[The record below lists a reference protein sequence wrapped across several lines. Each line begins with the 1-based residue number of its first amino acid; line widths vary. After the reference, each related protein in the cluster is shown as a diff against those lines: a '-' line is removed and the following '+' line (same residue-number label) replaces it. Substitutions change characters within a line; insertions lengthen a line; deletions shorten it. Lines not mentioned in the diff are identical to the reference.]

1 MARKKNTAGKIS
13 VIKGGKSRG
22 GGSIADRINK
32 RFGKTVA
39 HTLTSNPAN
48 VTQWISTGSR
58 WLDSITGVTRL
69 GGIPVG
75 RVSEIA
81 GLEGTGKSYM
91 AAQIANNALQMG
103 MIVIYFDT
111 EASISSDF
119 VERMGMTDNE
129 NFVISRPPN
138 LESVFEIIEG
148 ELVERHPDDQY
159 LFILD
164 SLAMIP
170 CKSDIDTD
178 FDPTSS
184 VAVKARV
191 TTKGMQKLIQDLNE
205 TNSTFLVLNQ
215 LKTNIGHGKNPKYLT
230 MKDKYNTPGGKA
242 MSYSYS
248 LRIWLEGRQAKDSF
262 VYDEGGYR
270 IGSEVKVTL
279 LKSRFGGDGRKCVF
293 KILWAGDSISIQDE
307 ESWFEALKKSPN
319 IKQSGAWYT
328 LVYEDGKE
336 KKFQAKQWVDLI
348 KTDSKFKA
356 RVIDLMDEEIIRKFN
371 DREGSAADFYDVE

>member
-13 VIKGGKSRG
+13 IVKGGRSKDRG
-22 GGSIADRINK
+22 NIADRINK
-32 RFGKTVA
+32 RHGRTVA
-39 HTLTSNPAN
+39 HTLSSNPAN
-48 VTQWISTGSR
+48 VTQWIPTGSR
-58 WLDSITGVTRL
+58 WLDSITGVTKL

-91 AAQIANNALQMG
+91 AAQIANNALSMG
-103 MIVIYFDT
+103 MIVLYFDS

-119 VERMGMTDNE
+119 VERIGMTDGE
-129 NFVISRPPN
+129 NFVIIRPPH
-138 LESVFEIIEG
+138 LESVFEDIEA
-148 ELVERHPDDQY
+148 ELVGRHPDEQF

-170 CKSDIDTD
+170 CKSDLESD

-184 VAVKARV
+184 VALKARA
-191 TTKGMQKLIQDLNE
+191 TAKGMSKLIQDLNE

-242 MSYSYS
+242 MAYSYS
-248 LRIWLEGRQAKDSF
+248 LRIWLEGRQAKDSY
-262 VYDEGGYR
+262 VYDDKGFK

-293 KILWAGDSISIQDE
+293 KILWAGNSISIQDE

-328 LVYEDGKE
+328 LKHVDGKE
-336 KKFQAKQWVDLI
+336 KKFQAKQWVSLI
-348 KTDSKFKA
+348 NSDPVFKA
-356 RVIDLMDEEIIRKFN
+356 RVLELMDEEVIRKFN

>member
-13 VIKGGKSRG
+13 VIKGGRNRG
-22 GGSIADRINK
+22 GGSVADRINK
-32 RFGKTVA
+32 RHGKTVA
-39 HTLTSNPAN
+39 HTLKSNPAN

-58 WLDSITGVTRL
+58 WLDSITGVTRI

-75 RVSEIA
+75 RISEIA
-81 GLEGTGKSYM
+81 GLEGTGKSFI
-91 AAQIANNALQMG
+91 AAQIANNALSMG
-103 MIVIYFDT
+103 MIVLYFDS

-129 NFVISRPPN
+129 NFVIVRPPH
-138 LESVFEIIEG
+138 LEAMFEDIEA
-148 ELVERHPDDQY
+148 ELVGRHPDDQY

-170 CKSDIDTD
+170 CKSDLETD
-178 FDPTSS
+178 FDPTST

-191 TTKGMQKLIQDLNE
+191 TAKGMSKLVNDLNE
-205 TNSTFLVLNQ
+205 TNSTLLVLNQ

-242 MSYSYS
+242 MAYAYS

-262 VYDEGGYR
+262 VYDDKGFR

-293 KILWAGDSISIQDE
+293 KILWAGDSVSIQDE
-307 ESWFEALKKSPN
+307 ESWFDALKTSPHL
-319 IKQSGAWYT
+319 KQAGAWYT
-328 LVYEDGKE
+328 LVYADGKE
-336 KKFQAKQWVDLI
+336 KKFQAKQWVKLI
-348 KTDSKFKA
+348 NDDPAFKA
-356 RVIDLMDEEIIRKFN
+356 RAIELMDEEVIRKFN
-371 DREGSAADFYDVE
+371 DREGSAADFYDIE